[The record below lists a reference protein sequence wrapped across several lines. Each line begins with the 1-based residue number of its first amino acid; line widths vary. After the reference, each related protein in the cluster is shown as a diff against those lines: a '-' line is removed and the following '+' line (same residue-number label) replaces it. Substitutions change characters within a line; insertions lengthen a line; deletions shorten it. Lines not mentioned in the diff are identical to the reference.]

1 MFWTYM
7 LQCADGSYYIG
18 HSEDLE
24 YREAQHHAGT
34 FRDCYTF
41 KRRPLRLVWSQAFP
55 TRIEA
60 LEAERRIKGWRRAK
74 KQALI
79 VGDWERIGQLAR
91 GSNRSE
97 RLGTYPATDE

>member
-7 LQCADGSYYIG
+7 LQCTDGSYYVG

-24 YREAQHHAGT
+24 YRLGQHHTGA
-34 FRDCYTF
+34 FRDYYTF
-41 KRRPLRLVWSQAFP
+41 KRRPLQLVWSQEFP

-60 LEAERRIKGWRRAK
+60 LGAERRIKGWRRAK

-79 VGDWERIGQLAR
+79 AGDWERIGQLAR
-91 GSNRSE
+91 GKDQ
-97 RLGTYPATDE
+97 GA

>member
-1 MFWTYM
+1 MFWTNM
-7 LQCADGSYYIG
+7 LQCTDGSYYVG

-24 YREAQHHAGT
+24 YRLGQQHTGA

-41 KRRPLRLVWSQAFP
+41 KRRPLQLVWSQEFP

-60 LEAERRIKGWRRAK
+60 LAAERRIKGWRRAK

-79 VGDWERIGQLAR
+79 AGDWERIGQLAR
-91 GSNRSE
+91 GKDQ
-97 RLGTYPATDE
+97 GA

>member
-7 LQCADGSYYIG
+7 LQCADGSYYVG

-24 YREAQHHAGT
+24 YRAGQHHAGT

-60 LEAERRIKGWRRAK
+60 LEAERQIKGWRRAK

-79 VGDWERIGQLAR
+79 ASDWESIGRLAR
-91 GSNRSE
+91 GKNRGE
-97 RLGTYPATDE
+97 RLGKSLATGE

>member
-7 LQCADGSYYIG
+7 LLCADDSYYVG

-24 YREAQHHAGT
+24 YRLGQHHAGA
-34 FRDCYTF
+34 FRTCYTF
-41 KRRPLRLVWSQAFP
+41 KRRPLQLVWSQEFP
-55 TRIEA
+55 SRIEA

-79 VGDWERIGQLAR
+79 AGDWAQIGRLAR
-91 GSNRSE
+91 GKDR
-97 RLGTYPATDE
+97 AA